1 MQGYIEKFLNHH
13 PESRIKYLA
22 SSSLL
27 TVDYFLLPSVS
38 YLFKIPNPK
47 FYPVKFER
55 YFTGAP
61 IRNVKVLHPASC
73 LFCGLSTDDCGLIS

>member
-47 FYPVKFER
+47 S
-55 YFTGAP
+55 P
-61 IRNVKVLHPASC
+61 IRNVKVLHLVS
-73 LFCGLSTDDCGLIS
+73 SVDCRPMTVD

>member
-27 TVDYFLLPSVS
+27 TVDCCLWTIDHRLS
-38 YLFKIPNPK
+38 Y
-47 FYPVKFER
+47 
-55 YFTGAP
+55 
-61 IRNVKVLHPASC
+61 PASC
-73 LFCGLSTDDCGLIS
+73 ILYLLWAAD